1 MQKREREDSFN
12 YSPSFPIF
20 PLSPWWEK
28 REAGCSAVKR
38 FYYFYNLPCF
48 PLLPPVHQPLPQQ
61 KKTVFLLPF
70 PLPPTRPTPHFD
82 YKAKKRETKTCTHT
96 PFLPPTYSDVNAI
109 KHNVVPRRIW
119 EIMEG
124 WLLYLPPLFPPLGT
138 RSSHR
143 STENFF
149 SSSFLLLETE
159 ERKLLSSE
167 VGWCLKDR
175 EEGKRRENTPF
186 VFTYPPSLSLLLP
199 IQYNLF
205 SFLLGEKSSRGFP
218 PLIPYLPA
226 QAKQVVGK
234 GGNFFLVL
242 PV

>member
-1 MQKREREDSFN
+1 MIRPPAVNSPDKREGLQKERERGQFQLLAFLP
-12 YSPSFPIF
+12 YF
-20 PLSPWWEK
+20 PLGGGGKKGSRTVQCRKKILLFLQPSLLSPATSSLPATAAAAK
-28 REAGCSAVKR
+28 R
-38 FYYFYNLPCF
+38 
-48 PLLPPVHQPLPQQ
+48 
-61 KKTVFLLPF
+61 TVFLPF

-82 YKAKKRETKTCTHT
+82 YNKAKKEKPKPAHT
-96 PFLPPTYSDVNAI
+96 LLSSPLPRDVNAI

-175 EEGKRRENTPF
+175 EERKRRENTPF
-186 VFTYPPSLSLLLP
+186 VFTYPRFPSSSPYHIIFFSSFSGKRAVGVFLP
-199 IQYNLF
+199 
-205 SFLLGEKSSRGFP
+205 
-218 PLIPYLPA
+218 
-226 QAKQVVGK
+226 
-234 GGNFFLVL
+234 
-242 PV
+242 